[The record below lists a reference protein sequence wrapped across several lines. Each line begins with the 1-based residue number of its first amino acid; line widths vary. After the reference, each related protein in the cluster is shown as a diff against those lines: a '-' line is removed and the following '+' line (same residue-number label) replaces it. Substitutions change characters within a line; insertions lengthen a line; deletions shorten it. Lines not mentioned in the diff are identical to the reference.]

1 MRSLPEALF
10 ETKNIVR
17 KVGKRKP
24 LGSTLLDGK
33 KMSKLTL
40 SLTGRTSKGLT
51 LHYSEPQRIHSCL
64 PIHFLSL

>member
-17 KVGKRKP
+17 KVGKRNP

-33 KMSKLTL
+33 KMSKLI
-40 SLTGRTSKGLT
+40 
-51 LHYSEPQRIHSCL
+51 P
-64 PIHFLSL
+64 